1 MKDNYNKSIQ
11 FRCITCGDTDFD
23 FKDDK
28 AWIKCNRCGK
38 EYNGGYYE
46 LVELNQENINQEL
59 EKNKEEIGK
68 DLQKEMTDMF
78 KKAFKGNKNIKFK

>member
-11 FRCITCGDTDFD
+11 LRCITCGDTDFD
-23 FKDDK
+23 INDDK
-28 AWIKCNRCGK
+28 SWINCNRCGK
-38 EYNGGYYE
+38 EYNGGFDE

-59 EKNKEEIGK
+59 EKTKEKIGK
-68 DLQKEMTDMF
+68 DLKKEMTDMF